1 MNRQQIVSDLALFL
15 LGSPRIEHSGEA
27 IHLHRR
33 KALALLAYLAMTG
46 RAHERDSLAA
56 LLWPDLDQSSARAAL
71 RRHLWTLNEALDN
84 GIEADEETIRLG
96 ENAVWLDVA
105 SFRSLVAV
113 CQTHGHPESAVCELC
128 LKNLTNAADLYRGD
142 LLAGFTIPDC
152 SEFEEWQFF
161 ETEALRRDYA
171 SVLSRLV
178 HFHSANRD
186 FERAISYARRW
197 LSLDPLR
204 EDVHRQLMQL
214 YDWSGQ
220 RSAALRQYEVCAKLL
235 QEELQVRPE
244 VETTHLYEAIQS
256 GGRQPLPFLEHGQPE
271 VLYARSGDHYIAYQV
286 YGEGPATL
294 VWIAGF
300 VTHLEHAWKEPRL
313 VEFRNRLAS
322 VARLIVFDKRGR
334 GLSDRAA
341 GSPTAQEMAKDT
353 LAVMDATGVQQ
364 GILLGTSEGGAIAAL
379 LAANYPDRVSALIL
393 YGAFVKGTRSPDYPW
408 APPPAFWD
416 RWRETMVETWGK
428 PQALHVFAPS
438 LASDAHLQR
447 WWAEFLRMGASPG
460 DIASLLEIER
470 NLDVRDV
477 LSKIRVPTLVLHRRG
492 DQAIRVGSGRYLAA
506 HISDAKYVE
515 LEGDDHF
522 WWVGDVDSL
531 LAEIERFI
539 RQI

>member
-1 MNRQQIVSDLALFL
+1 MSDLALFL
-15 LGSPRIEHSGEA
+15 LGTPHIERNGEA

-33 KALALLAYLAMTG
+33 KAVALLAYLVMTG

-56 LLWPDLDQSSARAAL
+56 LLWPDLDQSDGRAAL

-96 ENAVWLDVA
+96 ENAIWLDVA
-105 SFRSLVAV
+105 SFRNLLAL
-113 CQTHGHPESAVCELC
+113 CQTHGHPESAVCDLC
-128 LKNLTNAADLYRGD
+128 LKNMTDATDLYHGD

-152 SEFEEWQFF
+152 PEFEEWQFF

-178 HFHSANRD
+178 RFHSANQD
-186 FERAISYARRW
+186 FEQAVSYAQRW

-220 RSAALRQYEVCAKLL
+220 RNAALRQYEVCTKLL
-235 QEELQVRPE
+235 QEELRVRPE
-244 VETTHLYEAIQS
+244 NETTRLYEAIHS
-256 GGRQPLPFLEHGQPE
+256 GNRPPLPFLERNQPE
-271 VLYARSGDHYIAYQV
+271 VHYARSGDYYIAYQV
-286 YGEGPATL
+286 YGEGPVAL

-322 VARLIVFDKRGR
+322 VARLVVFDKRGR
-334 GLSDRAA
+334 GLSDRVP
-341 GSPTAQEMAKDT
+341 GSPTAEEMVKDT
-353 LAVMDATGVQQ
+353 LAVMDAAGVQR

-379 LAANYPDRVSALIL
+379 LAATNPDRISGLIL
-393 YGAFVKGTRSPDYPW
+393 YGAFVKGTQSSDYPW
-408 APPPAFWD
+408 APPLAFWD
-416 RWRETMVETWGK
+416 RWQEMMVETWGK

-438 LASDAHLQR
+438 LASDAQFQR

-460 DIASLLEIER
+460 DIVSILDIER
-470 NLDVRDV
+470 GLDVRDA
-477 LSKIRVPTLVLHRRG
+477 LSQIQAPTLILHRRG
-492 DQAIRVGSGRYLAA
+492 DKAILVGSGRYLAA
-506 HISDAKYVE
+506 HIPNAKYVE
-515 LEGDDHF
+515 LDGEDHF

-531 LAEIERFI
+531 LAEIERFLG
-539 RQI
+539 QI